1 MSRAILEL
9 QGISR
14 RYGATR
20 ALDGVHLTLRAGEI
34 HGLIGENGAGKST
47 LIKVLGGL
55 VTPDTGAL
63 RLHGEVLT
71 GVGPRELARRGIAI
85 IHQERLL
92 PPNFTLAEALFFG
105 QERRLGPLLDRRGQ
119 ERAAERLL
127 AERFGLDC
135 RARTRVADLSSAEQ
149 QLLQISRALLGT
161 PEVLVLDEPT
171 VALAHGE
178 VERLLTLLRQLRDQG
193 LALLYVSHYLQE
205 VERLCDRATVLR
217 GGRVVAEV
225 MPSVTPAAAMARL
238 MINRELGEAYPKAQ
252 AAPGDVLLE
261 TRRLGRPGA
270 FAEVDLQVRRGEV
283 VGVAGLVGSGA
294 KELLK
299 TLFGLLPVAEGELL
313 LDGCPHRF
321 ASPRAAVRA
330 GLALLPENRRQ
341 QGVALDLTVTE
352 NLTLAAL
359 ERFSRYGLRLP
370 GAERRA
376 AHGLRQALDIR
387 TPDLD
392 TPVRHLSGGNQQ
404 KVALGKWLARD
415 ARLYLLDEP
424 SVGIDLAARAELYR
438 QVARLVEQGAG
449 VLILSVDLPELLNL
463 CDRIH
468 VMHRGRLLPA
478 RPAAELTAEELLAAA
493 TGAREWPARQQR
505 RADLGL
511 AS

>member
-1 MSRAILEL
+1 MITAVLEL
-9 QGISR
+9 RGIAK
-14 RYGATR
+14 RYGATQ
-20 ALDGVHLTLRAGEI
+20 ALDGVDLTLRAGEI

-55 VTPDTGAL
+55 VTPDAGDL
-63 RLHGEVLT
+63 RLEGQSLL
-71 GVGPRELARRGIAI
+71 GAGPRELAQRGVSI

-105 QERRLGPLLDRRGQ
+105 QERRRGPLLDRRGQ
-119 ERAAERLL
+119 EREAERLL
-127 AERFGLDC
+127 AERFDLQC
-135 RARTRVADLSSAEQ
+135 RARTRVAELSSAEQ

-161 PEVLVLDEPT
+161 PRVLVLDEPT

-178 VERLLTLLRQLRDQG
+178 VERLLGLLRQLRDQG

-217 GGRVVAEV
+217 GGQVVAEV
-225 MPSVTPAAAMARL
+225 EPRVTPAAAMARL

-252 AAPGDVLLE
+252 AVPGEVLLE
-261 TRRLGRPGA
+261 TRGLGRPGA

-313 LDGCPHRF
+313 LEGRPQRF
-321 ASPRAAVRA
+321 AQPRAAVRA

-359 ERFSRYGLRLP
+359 ERFSWFGLRRP
-370 GAERRA
+370 GAERQA
-376 AHGLRQALDIR
+376 ALRLRQALDIR
-387 TPDLD
+387 TPDLE

-449 VLILSVDLPELLNL
+449 VLILSVDLSELLNL

-478 RPAAELTAEELLAAA
+478 RPARELSAEELLATA
-493 TGAREWPARQQR
+493 TGAVAPVAELER

-511 AS
+511 VS

>member
-1 MSRAILEL
+1 MSAPTLEL
-9 QGISR
+9 QGISK
-14 RYGATR
+14 RYGATQ
-20 ALDGVHLTLRAGEI
+20 ALDGVDLTLRAGEI

-55 VTPDTGAL
+55 VTPDAGTL
-63 RLHGEVLT
+63 RLHGEAVT
-71 GVGPRELARRGIAI
+71 GAGPRELARRGIAI

-119 ERAAERLL
+119 EREAERLL
-127 AERFGLDC
+127 AERFGLHC
-135 RARTRVADLSSAEQ
+135 RARTRVAELSSAEQ
-149 QLLQISRALLGT
+149 QLLQISRALLAT
-161 PEVLVLDEPT
+161 PKVLVLDEPT

-217 GGRVVAEV
+217 GGQVVAQV
-225 MPSVTPAAAMARL
+225 TPSTTPAAAMARL
-238 MINRELGEAYPKAQ
+238 MINRELGEAYPKTP
-252 AAPGDVLLE
+252 AARGEVLLE
-261 TRRLGRPGA
+261 TRKLGSPGV

-299 TLFGLLPVAEGELL
+299 TLFGLLPVAEGEVL
-313 LDGCPHRF
+313 LDGRAQRF
-321 ASPRAAVRA
+321 ASPHAAVRA

-359 ERFSRYGLRLP
+359 ERFSWFGLRRP
-370 GAERRA
+370 GAERQA
-376 AHGLRQALDIR
+376 ALRLREALDIR
-387 TPDLD
+387 TPELD

-438 QVARLVEQGAG
+438 QVGRLVEQGAG

-478 RPAAELTAEELLAAA
+478 RPAAELSAAELLAAA
-493 TGAREWPARQQR
+493 TGAGVVPAEAEGRVS
-505 RADLGL
+505 LGL

>member
-1 MSRAILEL
+1 MSTAVLEL
-9 QGISR
+9 RGVDK
-14 RYGATR
+14 RYGATQ
-20 ALDGVHLTLRAGEI
+20 ALDSVDLTLRAGEI

-55 VTPDTGAL
+55 VTPDTGEL
-63 RLHGEVLT
+63 RLDGQSLL
-71 GVGPRELARRGIAI
+71 GAGPRELARRGVSI

-105 QERRLGPLLDRRGQ
+105 QERRRGPLLDRRGQ
-119 ERAAERLL
+119 ERAAEQLL
-127 AERFGLDC
+127 AERFGLQC
-135 RARTRVADLSSAEQ
+135 RARTRVAELSSAEQ

-161 PEVLVLDEPT
+161 PKVLVLDEPT
-171 VALAHGE
+171 VALARGE
-178 VERLLTLLRQLRDQG
+178 VERLLKLLRELRDQG

-217 GGRVVAEV
+217 GGQVVAEV
-225 MPSVTPAAAMARL
+225 EPRVTPAAAMARL

-252 AAPGDVLLE
+252 AQPGEVLLE

-313 LDGCPHRF
+313 LEGRPQRF
-321 ASPRAAVRA
+321 AHPRAAVRA

-359 ERFSRYGLRLP
+359 ERFSRFGLRRP
-370 GAERRA
+370 GAERQA
-376 AHGLRQALDIR
+376 ARRLRQALDIR
-387 TPDLD
+387 TPDLE

-478 RPAAELTAEELLAAA
+478 RPARELSAEELLATA
-493 TGAREWPARQQR
+493 TGAVRPAADSTG